1 MAMMKNCVAAIGVPR
16 RNNALASAR
25 ELRETCARPSGSTCA
40 GSVARSRGVLGDNVS
55 GSSTKQRDSGGD
67 GTAAFPEKFF
77 ERVDTSPDS
86 QFYQFPRLVTHIDDA
101 TFAALTAFYAEFL
114 PAGMRILDLMSSWV
128 SHLPATSFQHVAGL
142 GMNAEEL
149 AANPRL
155 DERIVHDLNA
165 EPRLPFADQAFDRAV
180 VAVSIQY
187 LTRPVEVFTDLARVL
202 EPGGR
207 VAIAMSHRCFP
218 TKAILAFRA
227 LPPQE
232 RVRVVGVYLH
242 AAGYVDVDFID
253 RSPPQADPLWIVTG
267 TRGAD

>member
-1 MAMMKNCVAAIGVPR
+1 M
-16 RNNALASAR
+16 
-25 ELRETCARPSGSTCA
+25 
-40 GSVARSRGVLGDNVS
+40 S
-55 GSSTKQRDSGGD
+55 GSSTHQGD
-67 GTAAFPEKFF
+67 AGADRAAAFPDQFF
-77 ERVDTSPDS
+77 ERVDESPDS

-101 TFAALTAFYAEFL
+101 TIAALTAFYAEFL
-114 PAGMRILDLMSSWV
+114 PAEMRVLDLMSSWV
-128 SHLPATSFQHVAGL
+128 SHLPDTPYGRVAGL

-165 EPRLPFADQAFDRAV
+165 EPRLPFADRSFDRAV

-242 AAGYVDVDFID
+242 AAGYVDVDFVD
-253 RSPPQADPLWIVTG
+253 RSPPNADPLWIVTG
-267 TRGAD
+267 TRGGD